1 MMSPGL
7 SLLSD
12 ILLDNIMNKRLAK
25 YFGGVWKEDMSFT
38 HSGESLI
45 KTINDLNPNKVLDVG
60 CGYNFFK
67 NKIHNLIGI
76 DPYNSNADIMV
87 RVEDYNPNETYDVIL
102 ALGSINFGSKLNIN
116 NQLYKLNKLLAPGGK
131 IFFRVNP
138 GLEHHW
144 AKEES
149 KGIVFFPWN
158 LKFIANYI
166 ERYDY
171 SLMEFQTE
179 YNKHDSKRFYF
190 VIQKG

>member
-12 ILLDNIMNKRLAK
+12 ILLDNIMNKKLAK

-45 KTINDLNPNKVLDVG
+45 KTVNDLQPSKVLDVG

-76 DPYNSNADIMV
+76 DPYNSNADIMI
-87 RVEDYNPNETYDVIL
+87 RIEDYNSNEKYDVIL

-116 NQLYKLNKLLAPGGK
+116 NQLYKLDKLLAPGGR

-149 KGIVFFPWN
+149 KGIDFFPWN
-158 LKFIANYI
+158 LDFIAKYIKHYNY
-166 ERYDY
+166 
-171 SLMEFQTE
+171 SFLEFQTE
-179 YNKHDSKRFYF
+179 YNKHGSKRFYF
-190 VIQKG
+190 VVQKS

>member
-1 MMSPGL
+1 MSPGL

-12 ILLDNIMNKRLAK
+12 ILLDNIMNKKLAK

-38 HSGESLI
+38 HSGESLVE
-45 KTINDLNPNKVLDVG
+45 TVNNLDPTQVLDVG

-67 NKIHNLIGI
+67 NKIHNLVGI
-76 DPYNSNADIMV
+76 DPYNDCADIKV
-87 RVEDYNPNETYDVIL
+87 SIENFKTADRYDVIL
-102 ALGSINFGSKLNIN
+102 ALGSINFGSRLSIN
-116 NQLYKLNKLLAPGGK
+116 NQLYKIDQLLASKGR

-149 KGIVFFPWN
+149 KGIIFFPWN
-158 LKFIANYI
+158 LKFIASYL

-171 SLMEFQTE
+171 SLIEFQTE
-179 YNKHDSKRFYF
+179 YNKHGSKRFYF
-190 VIQKG
+190 VVQKG